1 MDFLDVLTYSTTA
14 IALYGII
21 PCAVDDILSG
31 FSKKINN
38 RTELDEILKSESEKL
53 GLGEISG
60 FISNNPN
67 TFELKGKTLFVG
79 ENYLNV
85 HEIIQFLYFEKLNEK
100 YKGKGLLLKA
110 TAMLAHY
117 PLAVLYSYIREK
129 SLRKAA

>member
-1 MDFLDVLTYSTTA
+1 MDFLDVLTYSTAA

-67 TFELKGKTLFVG
+67 TFELKGKTLLVG
-79 ENYLNV
+79 ENYLNMY
-85 HEIIQFLYFEKLNEK
+85 EIIQFLYFEKLNEK
-100 YKGKGLLLKA
+100 YKGSLLSKA
-110 TAMLAHY
+110 IALLAHY
-117 PLAVLYSYIREK
+117 PIAIFYSYKREK